1 MNRPE
6 FKFKEFANSIVLII
20 KTKSPEKWLLI
31 DRETGESYQGNKD
44 GHWDKLKPIFKDSGE
59 VNHNG

>member
-1 MNRPE
+1 MSRSRFKFRE
-6 FKFKEFANSIVLII
+6 FKNSIVLVI

-31 DRETGESYQGNKD
+31 DRETGQSYQGNKN
-44 GHWDKLKPIFKDSGE
+44 GHWDRLQPIFKHTDE